1 MFGPDHDALVMVAS
15 IVLAMAGMFAG
26 LAASGP
32 RRVAW
37 IQVSLLF
44 GVAALV
50 LVATLWAL
58 GLSEPNHGGGMECSV
73 NPQHGYLGALVLSV
87 AMAVA
92 AGAAAVKAP
101 ALMYARGVAVGASA
115 TAVVVLVGSLVY
127 VTAANPAC

>member
-15 IVLAMAGMFAG
+15 IVLAMAGMFTG

-32 RRVAW
+32 RRAAW
-37 IQVSLLF
+37 IRISLLF

-50 LVATLWAL
+50 LVAILWAL
-58 GLSEPNHGGGMECSV
+58 GLSEPNDGGGMECSV
-73 NPQHGYLGALVLSV
+73 NPQHGYLGALVVSV
-87 AMAVA
+87 VMAVA
-92 AGAAAVKAP
+92 AAAAVVKAP

-115 TAVVVLVGSLVY
+115 TAVVVLVGSLAY